1 MARVSEL
8 KRLTNSST
16 LSSTDTLFVDQN
28 GSGKKYRL
36 LDLFDTITN
45 TDSMSGTSI
54 ISGTTNRTT
63 HKFKG
68 IKSANSRI
76 VMSSDANDVIMT
88 LTEANIDL
96 SNCNNSASG
105 FITSVNLASDTTG
118 TLAVASGGTGATT
131 LADGGILLGSGTG
144 AITAMA
150 ALAKGSIVAGD
161 GATDPVALAVG
172 TDGYFLKADSSA
184 ASGLAWAQVTLASAA
199 MSGTLDMDNNNIDL
213 GTGWLS
219 GDGSNEGIN
228 IDSTGKVFI
237 GDATPT
243 AFFDGVLNVDGD
255 IRLKEGALASIKMN
269 DTSGTPAALQLVG
282 SSATTGN
289 TVGGDVLITAGDSS
303 GSGVAGKV
311 TISAGGHGGSGTGG
325 DIIFNCDS
333 SAGASQRMLT
343 VDASTE
349 NIIVEQG
356 HLTFTQTDKG
366 IIFGNS
372 AEIDNDSSGII
383 TLTAATK
390 TVLSSD
396 LEVQGG
402 DITMTNG
409 STISSTSA
417 GTLLLTEDVVKA
429 SAALQATTSITAIA
443 GNITATDGDIV
454 ITAADHGIIHTNRGA
469 VTQATAHTNGV
480 TLNTTSGIITL
491 AAVSLASG
499 AQAEFTV
506 TNSTVQADSLILLTV
521 EGATAASETDDSIL
535 IAQTTGLGAG
545 SFKITLSNVGDSATD
560 TNARK
565 IHFLVINNS

>member
-8 KRLTNSST
+8 QRLTNSST

-28 GSGKKYRL
+28 GNGKKYRL

-76 VMSSDANDVIMT
+76 VMSSDSNDVIMT

-213 GTGWLS
+213 GTGWMS

-228 IDSTGKVFI
+228 INSTGKVFI

-255 IRLKEGALASIKMN
+255 IRFKEGTLTSIKMN
-269 DTSGTPAALQLVG
+269 DTSGTPASLQLVG

-325 DIIFNCDS
+325 DIVFNCDS

-343 VDASTE
+343 IDASTE

-366 IIFGNS
+366 IVFGNS

-409 STISSTSA
+409 STISSSSA
-417 GTLLLTEDVVKA
+417 GTLLLTEDVVKS

-443 GNITATDGDIV
+443 GNITATDGDFV
-454 ITAADHGIIHTNRGA
+454 ITAGDHGIIHTNRGA
-469 VTQATAHTNGV
+469 VTQATGHTNGV
-480 TLNTTSGIITL
+480 TVNTTSGIITL

>member
-8 KRLTNSST
+8 QRLTNSST
-16 LSSTDTLFVDQN
+16 LSSTDTLFIDQN

-45 TDSMSGTSI
+45 TDSISGTSI
-54 ISGTTNRTT
+54 ISGTTDRTT

-76 VMSSDANDVIMT
+76 VMSSDSNDVIMT
-88 LTEANIDL
+88 LTESAIDL
-96 SNCNNSASG
+96 SNCDNTSSG

-118 TLAVASGGTGATT
+118 TLGIASGGTGATT

-161 GATDPVALAVG
+161 GTTDPTELSVG
-172 TDGYFLKADSSA
+172 TNGYFLKVDNTTAT
-184 ASGLAWAQVTLASAA
+184 GLAWAQVTLGAA
-199 MSGTLDMDNNNIDL
+199 TMDATLDMDNNAIDL
-213 GTGWLS
+213 GTGWIS

-228 IDSTGKVFI
+228 IDNTGKVFI
-237 GDATPT
+237 GDDTPT

-255 IRLKEGALASIKMN
+255 IRLKEGSLTSIKMN

-282 SSATTGN
+282 SSATSGN
-289 TVGGDVLITAGDSS
+289 TVGGNVLITAGDSS
-303 GSGVAGKV
+303 GSGVAGSV
-311 TISAGGHGGSGTGG
+311 TISGGGHDGSGTGG
-325 DIIFNCDS
+325 DIIFNCES
-333 SAGASQRMLT
+333 SSGTLQRLLT

-349 NIIVEQG
+349 NIVVEQG

-417 GTLLLTEDVVKA
+417 GTLLLTEDVVKS
-429 SAALQATTSITAIA
+429 SAALQAATSITATL
-443 GNITATDGDIV
+443 GNITATDGDFV
-454 ITAADHGIIHTNRGA
+454 ITAGDHGIIHTNRGA
-469 VTQATAHTNGV
+469 VTQATGHTNGV

-506 TNSTVQADSLILLTV
+506 TNSTVQADSLILLTIQ
-521 EGATAASETDDSIL
+521 GATAASETDDSIL
-535 IAQTTGLGAG
+535 IAQTASLGAG

>member
-8 KRLTNSST
+8 QRLTNSST

-28 GSGKKYRL
+28 GSGRKYRL

-76 VMSSDANDVIMT
+76 VMSSDSNDVIMT

-96 SNCNNSASG
+96 SNCNNTSSG

-184 ASGLAWAQVTLASAA
+184 ASGLAWSQVTLASAA

-213 GTGWLS
+213 GTGWIS

-228 IDSTGKVFI
+228 IDSTGRVFI
-237 GDATPT
+237 GDGTPT
-243 AFFDGVLNVDGD
+243 AFFSDALNLDGGIL
-255 IRLKEGALASIKMN
+255 IKEGTATSIKMN
-269 DTSGTPAALQLVG
+269 DTSGTPATLTIAG
-282 SSATTGN
+282 SSATAGN
-289 TVGGDVLITAGDSS
+289 TNGGIVRINAGSS
-303 GSGVAGKV
+303 NGTGQGGSIAFF
-311 TISAGGHGGSGTGG
+311 AGGHDGSGSSG
-325 DIIFNCDS
+325 DITFNADDAAGSSQALLTIDS
-333 SAGASQRMLT
+333 
-343 VDASTE
+343 STE
-349 NIIVEQG
+349 NIVVNQG

-366 IIFGNS
+366 IVFGNS

-396 LEVQGG
+396 LEVLGG
-402 DITMTNG
+402 DITLTNG

-417 GTLLLTEDVVKA
+417 GTLLLTEDVVKS

-454 ITAADHGIIHTNRGA
+454 ITAGDHGIIHTNRGA
-469 VTQATAHTNGV
+469 VTQSTGHTNGV
-480 TLNTTSGIITL
+480 TVNTTSGIITL

>member
-8 KRLTNSST
+8 QRLTNSST

-76 VMSSDANDVIMT
+76 VMSSDANDVILT
-88 LTEANIDL
+88 LTESAIDL
-96 SNCNNSASG
+96 SNCDNTSSG

-172 TDGYFLKADSSA
+172 TDGYFLKADSTA

-228 IDSTGKVFI
+228 INSTGKVFI

-255 IRLKEGALASIKMN
+255 IRIKEGSATSIKMN
-269 DTSGTPAALQLVG
+269 DTSGTPATLTISG
-282 SSATTGN
+282 SSATSGN
-289 TVGGDVLITAGDSS
+289 TNGGIVRINAGSSVGTGQG
-303 GSGVAGKV
+303 GSMAVF
-311 TISAGGHGGSGTGG
+311 AGGHDGSGSSG
-325 DIIFNCDS
+325 DFTFNADDAAGNSQVLLTIDS
-333 SAGASQRMLT
+333 
-343 VDASTE
+343 STE
-349 NIIVEQG
+349 NIVVEQG

-366 IIFGNS
+366 IVFGNS

-409 STISSTSA
+409 STISSTTA
-417 GTLLLTEDVVKA
+417 GTLLLTEDVVKS
-429 SAALQATTSITAIA
+429 SAALQATTSITASA
-443 GNITATDGDIV
+443 GISTATDGDFV
-454 ITAADHGIIHTNRGA
+454 ITAGDHGIIHTNRGA
-469 VTQATAHTNGV
+469 VTQATGHTNGV
-480 TLNTTSGIITL
+480 TVNTTSGIITL